1 MSQELI
7 MKLQDQKTTNFLEH
21 CVISILALVAMLML
35 TDTFAICGPE
45 KTAVLLF
52 QMVGYLPQAIFMV
65 LGPFLTYIVCQE
77 PVPARWRRVKLIVIG
92 ILFTASMIV
101 TVKYGQP
108 VLVSEFGSAEIE
120 LLAFPMLFYCQLIV
134 SLMNMPGRK
143 IEGGRGNVQK

>member
-7 MKLQDQKTTNFLEH
+7 MKLQEPKTTNFLGH
-21 CVISILALVAMLML
+21 SVISISALVAMLML

-45 KTAVLLF
+45 ETAVLLY
-52 QMVGYLPQAIFMV
+52 QMVGHLPQAIFMV
-65 LGPFLTYIVCQE
+65 LGPFLTYMVCME
-77 PVPARWRRVKLIVIG
+77 PVPAKWRAVKLVIIG
-92 ILFTASMIV
+92 ILFTVSMAI
-101 TVKYGQP
+101 TVKYGKP

-143 IEGGRGNVQK
+143 IEGGSVYVQK

>member
-1 MSQELI
+1 MFQEMI
-7 MKLQDQKTTNFLEH
+7 MKMQEQKTTNILEYS
-21 CVISILALVAMLML
+21 VTSIAALVCMLML
-35 TDTFAICGPE
+35 TDTFAICGSE
-45 KTAVLLF
+45 ETVVMLY

-92 ILFTASMIV
+92 ILFTASMVV

-108 VLVSEFGSAEIE
+108 VLASEFGSAEIK
-120 LLAFPMLFYCQLIV
+120 LLAFPMLFYCQLMV

>member
-1 MSQELI
+1 MFQELI
-7 MKLQDQKTTNFLEH
+7 MKMQDQKTTNVLEH
-21 CVISILALVAMLML
+21 GAISISALVTMVML
-35 TDTFAICGPE
+35 TDTFALCGTEE
-45 KTAVLLF
+45 KAVLLY

-77 PVPARWRRVKLIVIG
+77 PVPARWRTVKLIVIG
-92 ILFTASMIV
+92 ILFTASMAV

-108 VLVSEFGSAEIE
+108 VLVSKFGSAEIE